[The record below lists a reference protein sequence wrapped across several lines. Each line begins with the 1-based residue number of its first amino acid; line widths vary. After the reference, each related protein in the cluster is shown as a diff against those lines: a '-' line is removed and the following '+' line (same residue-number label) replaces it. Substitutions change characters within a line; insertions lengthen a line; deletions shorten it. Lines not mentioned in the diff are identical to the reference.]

1 MCEMYIYNKMIGI
14 YKIISPSNKI
24 YIGQSINIKQ
34 RKQSYSYFNSYKKS
48 IGPKLFNS
56 LKKYS
61 FENHIFEIIEEC
73 SIEQLN
79 EREIYWKKY
88 YLNILNNNWKQV
100 LFCELYDR
108 GGGPK
113 SDQTKFKQ
121 SISQKLHLSKPE
133 IKEKRKINCKI
144 AANKPG
150 VQEKA
155 VANTDWNKREVN
167 RMLSMDY
174 SKLKKSIL
182 QYDLQNN
189 FIKEWLGFI
198 NIKKELNFDSS
209 LIRKSCKNSQKTAYG
224 FKWKYK

>member
-1 MCEMYIYNKMIGI
+1 MIGI

-56 LKKYS
+56 LKKYG

-73 SIEQLN
+73 SIDQLN
-79 EREIYWKKY
+79 EKETYWKQY

-113 SDQTKFKQ
+113 SEQTKFKQ

-155 VANTDWNKREVN
+155 VANTDWNKREEN

-174 SKLKKSIL
+174 TKLKKPIL
-182 QYDLQNN
+182 QYDLEDN

-198 NIKKELNFDSS
+198 DIKKELNFDSS

-224 FKWKYK
+224 YKWKYK